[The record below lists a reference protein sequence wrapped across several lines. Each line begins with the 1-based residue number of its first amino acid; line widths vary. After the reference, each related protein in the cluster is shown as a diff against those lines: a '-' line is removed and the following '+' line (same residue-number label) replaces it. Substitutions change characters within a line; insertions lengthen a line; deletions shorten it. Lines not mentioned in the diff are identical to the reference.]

1 MNDRKTWL
9 DRALSIVTE
18 VRSGEGVGALILAV
32 NIFSV
37 LTFYS
42 VLKVIRD
49 QLILTEGGAEVKS
62 YSAAGQALLALAF
75 VPAYAFVAARVN
87 RMRLITV
94 VTVFFALNLVAFALL
109 GLANVQI
116 AVVFFIW
123 TGLFS
128 LVMVAQFWA
137 FANDLYSPERGKRLF
152 PLVGVGQSLGGVA
165 GASVGVIFAGVNPY
179 LLMLPAAIGLL
190 LPLGLTFLA
199 NRRERAAGH
208 DAAAAAA
215 DAPIGRRNG
224 FRLVFSDRY
233 LFLIAMLFVVLNL
246 VNTLGGFLLDR
257 LIVEESLRQ
266 VAAGISADQREVVA
280 RLSGGVQLSVNV
292 LGFLLQTF
300 AVSRIFNLVG
310 VRGALFILP
319 ILALGSYAMIA
330 AIPIFAV
337 VRVAKIVENS
347 TDYSIQQTTRHALF
361 LPTSREAKYN
371 AKQAIESFF
380 WRAGDLLQ
388 AVVVFVGATLAFTVS
403 HFAAVNVVLVLIWL
417 GIVVAIVREHRKLM
431 PVESQEKAA

>member
-1 MNDRKTWL
+1 MAEQKSWL
-9 DRALSIVTE
+9 DRALSVITD
-18 VRSGEGVGALILAV
+18 VRAGEGVGALILAV

-49 QLILTEGGAEVKS
+49 ALILTQGGAEVKS
-62 YSAAGQALLALAF
+62 YSAAGQAILALAF
-75 VPAYAFVAARVN
+75 VPAYAFVAARVD
-87 RMRLITV
+87 RMRLITI
-94 VTVFFALNLVAFALL
+94 VTLFFALNLVAFAVL
-109 GLANVQI
+109 GLSGAQVAI
-116 AVVFFIW
+116 VFFVW

-137 FANDLYSPERGKRLF
+137 FANDVFTPDRGKRLF

-165 GASVGVIFAGVNPY
+165 GAYAGVVFSRVSPFT
-179 LLMLPAAIGLL
+179 LMLFAAGGLL

-199 NRRERAAGH
+199 NRRERESGR
-208 DAAAAAA
+208 DAAAASA
-215 DAPIGRRNG
+215 DAPVGRRNG

-257 LIVEESLRQ
+257 LIVDESLRQ
-266 VAAGISADQREVVA
+266 VAAGLGTDQREIVS
-280 RLSGGVQLSVNV
+280 RLSGGVQLSVNI

-300 AVSRIFNLVG
+300 AVSRIFKLIG

-319 ILALGSYAMIA
+319 VLALGSYGMITFL
-330 AIPIFAV
+330 PIFAV
-337 VRVAKIVENS
+337 VRVAKILENS

-388 AVVVFVGATLAFTVS
+388 AGVVFVGASLAFTIS
-403 HFAAVNVVLVLIWL
+403 QFAAVNVVLVLVWL
-417 GIVVAIVREHRKLM
+417 VIVVAIVREHRKLV

>member
-1 MNDRKTWL
+1 MPEQKSWL
-9 DRALSIVTE
+9 DRMLSVVTE
-18 VRSGEGVGALILAV
+18 VRSGEGAGALILAV

-42 VLKVIRD
+42 LLKVIRD
-49 QLILTEGGAEVKS
+49 QLILTQGGAEVKS
-62 YSAAGQALLALAF
+62 YSAAGQAILALAF
-75 VPAYAFVAARVN
+75 VPAYAWVAARVD
-87 RMRLITV
+87 RMRLISI
-94 VTVFFALNLVAFALL
+94 VTMFFAVDLVIFAMI
-109 GLANVQI
+109 GLSGGRVG
-116 AVVFFIW
+116 VVFFIW

-137 FANDLYSPERGKRLF
+137 FANDIYSPERGKRLF

-165 GASVGVIFAGVNPY
+165 GASVAVTFAGVNPY
-179 LLMLPAAIGLL
+179 ALMLLAAAGLLM
-190 LPLGLTFLA
+190 PLGLTFWT
-199 NRRERAAGH
+199 NRRERSV
-208 DAAAAAA
+208 DRDTAAAA

-224 FRLVFSDRY
+224 FRMVFSDRY

-266 VAAGISADQREVVA
+266 MAANPGADQGAIVS
-280 RLSGGVQLSVNV
+280 RLSGGVQLSVNI
-292 LGFLLQTF
+292 LGFLLQTL
-300 AVSRIFNLVG
+300 AVSRIFKLIG

-319 ILALGSYAMIA
+319 ILALGSYGMIMA
-330 AIPIFAV
+330 VPIFAV
-337 VRVAKIVENS
+337 VRIAKILENS

-388 AVVVFVGATLAFTVS
+388 AGVVFVGATLAFTVS
-403 HFAAVNVVLVLIWL
+403 QFAAINVVLVLIWL
-417 GIVVAIVREHRKLM
+417 GIVLGIVREHRKLV
-431 PVESQEKAA
+431 PVEREEKAA